1 MQSLSSYIIE
11 GVVEGYHF
19 THAQCL
25 IKILQSDI
33 YKCSEDDGYNPPGYD
48 YYFSTTRSQNANT
61 GYSQGFINNK
71 NVIKLVI
78 DNNKISNHYKIIP
91 IDMMRGKW
99 RAVKNMYKDPKIFDK
114 IYNELMKQVD
124 VEAEDRVLSKS
135 PDIKNFS
142 KYIKKII
149 INNNNIEPELADDI
163 IRYADRRNIEVRIA
177 NEQEFI
183 NAR

>member
-1 MQSLSSYIIE
+1 
-11 GVVEGYHF
+11 
-19 THAQCL
+19 
-25 IKILQSDI
+25 
-33 YKCSEDDGYNPPGYD
+33 
-48 YYFSTTRSQNANT
+48 
-61 GYSQGFINNK
+61 
-71 NVIKLVI
+71 
-78 DNNKISNHYKIIP
+78 
-91 IDMMRGKW
+91 MMRGKW

-149 INNNNIEPELADDI
+149 INNNNIEPDLADDI

-177 NEQEFI
+177 NEHEFI